1 MKTDRANCQTR
12 MNYLQIP
19 HHVFGA
25 KLSSLELLIYC
36 DVYTMNQQNRE
47 YWKSNAVIGEQFNAH
62 RSTVIRAI
70 QRLESRGLLERNG
83 PSESERYLKA
93 LTIDAGGSVDATG
106 SVRATSSSV
115 DATGGVAWTQQGGSV
130 DATQIE
136 KEYIKKKSIKREK
149 VVLPFETTEFEN
161 AWSEWKE
168 YKRTDH
174 RFKYKTAQSE
184 QRALMK
190 LQNEY
195 TDQNEAID
203 AIHRAIANGW
213 KGLVFKQP
221 TNGRTH
227 RAGARNLENS
237 VNKQKLAEFA
247 RTGRITTDRRDVF

>member
-19 HHVFGA
+19 HHVFGV

-106 SVRATSSSV
+106 SVRATTSSG

-136 KEYIKKKSIKREK
+136 KEYIKKKSIKKEK
-149 VVLPFETTEFEN
+149 VVLPFQTTEFEN
-161 AWSEWKE
+161 AWNEWKE

-184 QRALMK
+184 QRALIK
-190 LQNEY
+190 LTNEY
-195 TDQNEAID
+195 TTETECID

-213 KGLVFKQP
+213 KGLVFKQSK
-221 TNGRTH
+221 NGRAN
-227 RAGARNLENS
+227 RAGARDLENS
-237 VNKQKLAEFA
+237 LNQQKLAEFA
-247 RTGRITTDRRDVF
+247 RTGRITTDRRNVL